1 MLVKTGK
8 LYLNFIRFLNAAIKR
23 LSMYPPEHPSAQ
35 QAVNLPF
42 EMLRNIIEK
51 KGQAILSLTE
61 NKLVINGV
69 TAEESISGSVLSQ
82 TLKKCNIKSLSFT
95 SELTQTQL
103 GIFLGFFVGLDP
115 KAPPPDLSA
124 FLSEHNVDSIKV
136 NQLHYELVGE
146 EEKVVSEQEAAKI
159 EVKEEIAL
167 ALKNNPQVLKD
178 LLFDVSFQEQ
188 KIKEKL
194 GVAVDVNFLIN
205 SAKEQLQKFSD
216 EQLIQLI
223 AKNLQT
229 NLEKNISGAEPEKK
243 EALKLLKNILEQEN
257 KKVLLP
263 QLQKIMQR
271 FQMFNDKYFQKV
283 LGERWSSMNKNL
295 SEVMQVVAN
304 ISLGLASLEELR
316 KLPEKIQKLKDPK
329 VLTHI
334 VDRLFGDLESGLEN
348 VRSPASLALAVL
360 VNHSLGEKNEE
371 VFKSIKNQ
379 LFEKIKAPNLSPD
392 LLVEIGKL
400 FKIIFP
406 DMIKNK
412 NYTEAKEILT
422 CLKWCCQNNPE
433 FPKEKEREILHLLKE
448 MGSYQIADQLV
459 LHLLSTDFAKEDK
472 IIEDILFLLG
482 TEGVAQKFVEIFT
495 IDDRL
500 VRMNTLRILIKI
512 GEPVLPVLAKLLSE
526 RRNLARKPNSQ
537 LLTTESWYKIRN
549 VLFILAT
556 IVDISSVNLIAK
568 LKDDPDPRVRKE
580 VIKALEK
587 QKPDLVIG
595 YLLNYLTDS
604 DAQIRRMAIETL
616 GILQLIQAVDP
627 LINNFSLHK
636 EDRPEV
642 IKSLTKLG
650 GDKATLFLLDL
661 VTGKEKENWGIHSK
675 IGEELRIAALH
686 GLARRATPSIVNSLE
701 RFLEE
706 HKKGLRSILGMDRL
720 DSEIHSFLNRY
731 RSSAPLSS

>member
-1 MLVKTGK
+1 MLVKTQK

-42 EMLRNIIEK
+42 EMLRKIIDKE
-51 KGQAILSLTE
+51 GQAILSLTD
-61 NKLVINGV
+61 NKLVLNGV
-69 TAEESISGSVLSQ
+69 TAEESLSGSVLSQ
-82 TLKKCNIKSLSFT
+82 TLKKCNIKSLNFT
-95 SELTQTQL
+95 SELTQAHL
-103 GIFLGFFVGLDP
+103 GCFLGFFVGLDP
-115 KAPPPDLSA
+115 KAAPPDLNSY
-124 FLSEHNVDSIKV
+124 LSEHSVDSIKV

-146 EEKVVSEQEAAKI
+146 EEKVVSEQEATKI

-178 LLFDVSFQEQ
+178 LLFDISFQEQ

-194 GVAVDVNFLIN
+194 GLAVDVNFLIN

-216 EQLIQLI
+216 EQLIHLV

-229 NLEKNISGAEPEKK
+229 NLEKSISGQDPEKK
-243 EALKLLKNILEQEN
+243 AALKLLKNILEQEN

-271 FQMFNDKYFQKV
+271 FQIFNDQYFQKV
-283 LGERWSSMNKNL
+283 LGERWASMSKNL
-295 SEVMQVVAN
+295 SEVMQVVDN

-334 VDRLFGDLESGLEN
+334 IDRLFGDLESGLEN

-360 VNHSLGEKNEE
+360 VNFSLVEKNEV
-371 VFKSIKNQ
+371 VFKSIRNK
-379 LFEKIKAPNLSPD
+379 LFEKVKTPNIAPN

-422 CLKWCCQNNPE
+422 CLKWCYQNNPS
-433 FPKEKEREILHLLKE
+433 FPKEKEKEILSLLKE

-549 VLFILAT
+549 ALFVLAT
-556 IVDISSVNLIAK
+556 IVDINSVNLIAK
-568 LKDDPDPRVRKE
+568 LKDDSDPRVRKE

-587 QKPDLVIG
+587 QKPELIASYILH
-595 YLLNYLTDS
+595 YLQDS
-604 DAQIRRMAIETL
+604 DSEVRRMAIETL
-616 GILQLIQAVDP
+616 GILQLTQAVDP
-627 LINNFSLHK
+627 LINNFSLKK
-636 EDRPEV
+636 EDRLEV
-642 IKSLTKLG
+642 IKSLTRLG
-650 GDKATLFLLDL
+650 GDKATVFLLDL
-661 VTGKEKENWGIHSK
+661 VIGKEKENWGITSK
-675 IGEELRIAALH
+675 IGEELKIAALH
-686 GLARRATPSIVNSLE
+686 GLARKTTPSMVKALE
-701 RFLEE
+701 HFLEA
-706 HKKGLRSILGMDRL
+706 HKRGLKGLLGMDRL
-720 DSEIHSFLNRY
+720 DSEIHSFLNHY
-731 RSSAPLSS
+731 RASTPLST